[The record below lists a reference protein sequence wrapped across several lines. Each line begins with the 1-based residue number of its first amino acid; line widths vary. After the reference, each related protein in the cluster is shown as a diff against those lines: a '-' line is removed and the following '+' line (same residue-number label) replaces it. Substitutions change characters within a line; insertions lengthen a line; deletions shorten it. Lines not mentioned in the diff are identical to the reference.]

1 MTCHHAIRTEPQ
13 FRVRNQTPDP
23 PVLNPSSSSRSLL
36 LPPPPP
42 PRIKT
47 NKKETQKE
55 KENEEHQTLETLE
68 RELPPWSEA
77 CPSASSRFSPASP
90 SSSSPGSVL
99 STSRFSSVSSSSS
112 SHSLFLLFLSKCWV
126 FFFLGMVI
134 RWRLGSDRS
143 SNRSRYLIIG
153 VLVWLLYREREVDWV
168 FLMFGFAGWWTCEV
182 AEGDDKVYLGLGDET
197 AVGGLAGRSNY
208 SATSFGFIF
217 LISFVPLLFY
227 DASYLLDLFGI
238 DLSDCWL
245 LNGAKFFF
253 LEVFNA
259 NLWFGSWYYFVW
271 QFEIQM
277 WTDFRGGKCIYIFF
291 FENYNL

>member
-1 MTCHHAIRTEPQ
+1 MMTCHHAIRTEPQ

-126 FFFLGMVI
+126 FFFLE
-134 RWRLGSDRS
+134 WWSDGGWAAIVLR
-143 SNRSRYLIIG
+143 IG
-153 VLVWLLYREREVDWV
+153 AGTWLLVFWCDACIERGRLIGFFWCLVLQDGELVRLPKGMIRSTSDLEMKPLWEDSRVEVIT
-168 FLMFGFAGWWTCEV
+168 LPPA
-182 AEGDDKVYLGLGDET
+182 
-197 AVGGLAGRSNY
+197 LALFFWSHLFPCC
-208 SATSFGFIF
+208 SMMHHIC
-217 LISFVPLLFY
+217 LICLALICLI
-227 DASYLLDLFGI
+227 A
-238 DLSDCWL
+238 DCSMVQS
-245 LNGAKFFF
+245 FFF
-253 LEVFNA
+253 
-259 NLWFGSWYYFVW
+259 
-271 QFEIQM
+271 
-277 WTDFRGGKCIYIFF
+277 
-291 FENYNL
+291 